1 MISFGADCIPGGG
14 GGGGELIP
22 IFSGEEMEANRG

>member
-14 GGGGELIP
+14 GGGGLIP